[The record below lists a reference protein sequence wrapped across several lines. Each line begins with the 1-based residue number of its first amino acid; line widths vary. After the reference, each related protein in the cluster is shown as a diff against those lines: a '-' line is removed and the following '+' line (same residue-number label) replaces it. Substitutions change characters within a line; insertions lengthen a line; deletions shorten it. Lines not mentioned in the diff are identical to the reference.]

1 MFLTRNF
8 SVFQRSSLVAQLV
21 ENGRHGCGGQE
32 RGRVHQSGGQ
42 GPQVV
47 EQRGGPEQSVQ
58 GEQVGGDYE

>member
-1 MFLTRNF
+1 M
-8 SVFQRSSLVAQLV
+8 AQLV

-47 EQRGGPEQSVQ
+47 EQGGGPEQSVQ
-58 GEQVGGDYE
+58 GDQVGGDYE